1 MRDPDP
7 QVAQTAVYS
16 SYNGG
21 PEVDTALQQ
30 IMNDPSTNEQMK
42 MAAAG
47 QLRTRG
53 TDLDDAMEK
62 KVTAL
67 VGQTGG
73 YGYGG
78 YRRGEIYD

>member
-1 MRDPDP
+1 
-7 QVAQTAVYS
+7 
-16 SYNGG
+16 
-21 PEVDTALQQ
+21 
-30 IMNDPSTNEQMK
+30 MNDGNASDQLK

-53 TDLDDAMEK
+53 TDLDPAMEE

-67 VGQTGG
+67 VGQSYGG

-78 YRRGEIYD
+78 YINRHIY